1 MMKQVFRETQGEL
14 ANVDCKSR
22 VWSIS
27 FSVMANDAHFSLL
40 SLLRDGLVV
49 LGVIKNSNATLTV
62 NFGLEGRYAVRL
74 STRLHTGENRF
85 TVSSFGHKYQL
96 VQDGR
101 LVDEDWPITPIELD
115 GCVCRINRVGAVLS
129 DTAQELMPYEVGSVT
144 TIDKMTDD
152 GMDCYFGDCMPMVH
166 DGIFHLFY
174 LYDRRRHGSKNNIG
188 GHQWAHISS
197 TDLVNWTRHPMAIAI
212 ENNMEASFRTGS
224 IIFYRGKFYAF
235 NVPVNSDRSPNM
247 VTYSVS
253 EDGIHFQKSG
263 KGFYLDEKYDNV
275 GLRDPHVFLDD
286 DGKLHMML
294 STKLRSADGHHRGC
308 VLHFR
313 GEDVDTWVMDEKP
326 FFEID
331 LNEFPECTD
340 YFKWNGRYYFTY
352 CIHSVCHYMFS
363 DKPFSDFVSHPE
375 QILGANG
382 FVVPKTAEFKGRRI
396 AAAFSWIPYFSYAGE
411 PVFLEV
417 LQGEDGRLDFRI
429 PDEYLPHGEA

>member
-74 STRLHTGENRF
+74 STRLHAGENRF

-417 LQGEDGRLDFRI
+417 LQCEDGRLDFRI
-429 PDEYLPHGEA
+429 PAEYLPNESN

>member
-1 MMKQVFRETQGEL
+1 MIQLLHESLKNIPNVFCE
-14 ANVDCKSR
+14 SR

-27 FSVMANDAHFSLL
+27 FSVMANDNRFSLV

-62 NFGLEGRYAVRL
+62 NFGLEGRSAIRL
-74 STRLHTGENRF
+74 SARLHTGENRF
-85 TVSSFGHKYQL
+85 TVSNFGHKYQL
-96 VQDGR
+96 VQDGK
-101 LVDEDWPITPIELD
+101 LVDEDWPIAPID
-115 GCVCRINRVGAVLS
+115 INGCVCRVNRVDAVLA
-129 DTAQELMPYEVGSVT
+129 DTAEELLPYEIGSVT

-166 DGIFHLFY
+166 DGVFHLFY

-197 TDLVNWTRHPMAIAI
+197 TDLINWTRHPMAIPI

-224 IIFYRGKFYAF
+224 IIFYKGKFYAF
-235 NVPVNSDRSPNM
+235 TVPVNADRSPNM

-253 EDGIHFQKSG
+253 EDGIHFTKTG
-263 KGFYLDEKYDNV
+263 RGFYLGEEYDNV

-286 DGKLHMML
+286 DGNLHMML
-294 STKLRSADGHHRGC
+294 STKIRSTDGHHRGC

-313 GEDVDTWVMDEKP
+313 GEDMEHWTMDEKP
-326 FFEID
+326 FLEVD

-340 YFKWNGRYYFTY
+340 YFKWNGRYYFSY

-363 DKPFSDFVSHPE
+363 DKPFSDFVAHPE

-382 FVVPKTAEFKGRRI
+382 FVVPKTAEFNGRRI

-417 LQGEDGRLDFRI
+417 LQCEDGRLDFRI
-429 PDEYLPHGEA
+429 PDEYLSVE